1 MMEKKKQS
9 CVLRGGAVVVVVDIG
24 VGVVF
29 DFSSPNKIPNVME
42 EIRRTRIKRSNHR
55 L

>member
-9 CVLRGGAVVVVVDIG
+9 CVLRDGVVVVVDIG

-42 EIRRTRIKRSNHR
+42 EIRRRRIKRSNHR